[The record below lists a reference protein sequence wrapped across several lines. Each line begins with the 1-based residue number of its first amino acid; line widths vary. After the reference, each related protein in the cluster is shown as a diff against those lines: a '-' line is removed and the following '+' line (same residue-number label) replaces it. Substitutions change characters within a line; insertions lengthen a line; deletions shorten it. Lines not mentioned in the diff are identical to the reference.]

1 MIIVSGGAKV
11 TTKHRVVIETVFQQE
26 VLFQEIFNIKNSSL
40 TEQVFFS
47 KYNIL
52 KTRNLSIEKASNSK
66 TTMMIIS
73 LTYRHNPDK
82 RYENPDNGGAS

>member
-1 MIIVSGGAKV
+1 MK
-11 TTKHRVVIETVFQQE
+11 KEFQPTRGTFKKLL
-26 VLFQEIFNIKNSSL
+26 VDWAS
-40 TEQVFFS
+40 FFS